1 MIWLALTV
9 AGLFGT
15 LVCEYRRALKVR
27 ALFKPIAS
35 SGFVGL
41 ALVAGAFGS
50 LFGKLVLTALVLSFV
65 GDVVLMK
72 RSEGAIRGGIF
83 VFGAAHVAYCAAFLE
98 RGVDPLGLG
107 LAAVAVTLL
116 GLLLACTFWGGVSAQ
131 MRAAVVVYMGIVS
144 GMLVI
149 ALGCV
154 VAGGGWR
161 LGVGAVAFYF
171 SDISVARDRFSGA
184 GFGNR
189 LWGLPLYYFAQIVFA
204 LASGSELAFL
214 EG

>member
-72 RSEGAIRGGIF
+72 RSEGAIRGGILA
-83 VFGAAHVAYCAAFLE
+83 FGAAHVAYCAAFLE

-107 LAAVAVTLL
+107 LAAA
-116 GLLLACTFWGGVSAQ
+116 
-131 MRAAVVVYMGIVS
+131 
-144 GMLVI
+144 
-149 ALGCV
+149 GCS
-154 VAGGGWR
+154 
-161 LGVGAVAFYF
+161 F
-171 SDISVARDRFSGA
+171 SSFFASGA
-184 GFGNR
+184 SSFPSFFAKNLKMEPLRDSFFVTCSSSLSSSSFEAWRGFLKMPLVMRRCASATRMATVITPSGICSNFPFVTM
-189 LWGLPLYYFAQIVFA
+189 WSVNLPMHMAGC
-204 LASGSELAFL
+204 ASCFSSE
-214 EG
+214 